1 MTEGARVKVLSEKGK
16 NSCFLVKNEV
26 FWSFRGQNGFKT
38 PIVPYRETW
47 KPAKVYSPT
56 WTRMT
61 EASRVEVLSEKSKT
75 AVFGSKNCFF
85 CHLGVKMAET
95 DCNFF

>member
-1 MTEGARVKVLSEKGK
+1 MTEGARVKVLSEKGQ

-26 FWSFRGQNGFKT
+26 FWSLRGQNGFKT
-38 PIVPYRETW
+38 PLVPYRETR

-61 EASRVEVLSEKSKT
+61 EASMVEVLSEKSIT
-75 AVFGSKNCFF
+75 VVFGSKKLFVFLSFGGQNGRNR
-85 CHLGVKMAET
+85 L
-95 DCNFF
+95 